1 MNGKIRLE
9 PLAFLKWLVMS
20 LVGVLLWQTF
30 SVQVLNREVYQT
42 QAKNMVTSTR
52 NVHAER
58 GRIMDRNGTV
68 LADNYRDTTNKMLDY
83 SRIFLHG
90 QLASQVVGK
99 LDFSGRGN
107 MGLERTFDVKLSGVS
122 GIRVGVDGQKAVRV
136 KKTVGDSVKTVIE
149 IQKHEIF
156 TQSREVAK
164 AEPGLNMVT
173 TIDGNM
179 QEIVEKALKDGV
191 NEFEAK
197 SASAVIVEP
206 YTGEILAM
214 ASYPTFDPN
223 SRTQGVGR
231 MAKNEIV
238 SLSYE
243 PGSTFKVITAAA
255 ALENKVVPP
264 TRVFENEG
272 RCWTWNPKSE
282 KICDTHVYGD
292 MDMSEAMVQ
301 SSNIVFAKIAAEV
314 GADRLYNMARAFG
327 FGMPTSEFFQGEEQ
341 GRLLRPYELTRDD
354 RTLKTMGFG
363 HAISVTP
370 IQMAMAYAAVANGGV
385 LMEPM
390 IIREWRDAQ
399 GNVVE
404 KNKPKEVRRVISES
418 TAAQI
423 RSMLYRVVNSGTA
436 KKVVSKKLPDVLFGG
451 KTGTAEKFNQET
463 QKYDRDHQVASFIG
477 LAPIEDTRYVCLVLV
492 DDPQGKHVGGLT
504 AGPIFRR
511 IMEGI
516 YYHPEASPASYN
528 LAQVKRHNPCDVD
541 FMGATADAAKKLAS
555 DNGCKVAF
563 VGEGTRVVSQNV
575 DYTGEAG
582 VVLSLGEMVASKM
595 PDLKGLSLRD
605 AMEIMGNIR
614 VNVEYEGKGRVVSQS
629 PKPEEMLQKGTTCKL
644 TLKEKG

>member
-255 ALENKVVPP
+255 ALENKVVSP

-541 FMGATADAAKKLAS
+541 FMGMTADAAKKLAS